1 MNASDI
7 TVRRAE
13 TADAPELSRLI
24 HELAEYEKMSD
35 KCTATPESAARM
47 MTEENGLRGV
57 IAEKDGKAVG
67 MAVFS
72 LYKLAT
78 FSGRRVLYIEDI
90 FVEEALRGFGI
101 GKMLFDEIVN
111 IAKTLECIKIEWKCL
126 AWNSSARSFYES
138 RGGVSDPE
146 WLTYTLDLRK
156 D

>member
-1 MNASDI
+1 MNIADI
-7 TVRRAE
+7 TVRSAE
-13 TADAPELSRLI
+13 ITDAPELSRLI

-35 KCTATPESAARM
+35 KCTATPESVARM

-57 IAEKDGKAVG
+57 IAEAEGRAVG

-78 FSGRRVLYIEDI
+78 FSGKRVLYIEDI
-90 FVEEALRGFGI
+90 FVEEAQRGYGI
-101 GKMLFDEIVN
+101 GKMLFDEI
-111 IAKTLECIKIEWKCL
+111 IRTAKSLECLKIEWKCL
-126 AWNSSARSFYES
+126 AWNTSARSFYES
-138 RGGVSDPE
+138 RGGISDPE